1 MKNIIF
7 FLLLLLTMPCI
18 AEEPPESSKSI
29 RCIQRM
35 VDVNNLSESDLLAQI
50 EQSLRLVGL
59 TNEFCPVNFITLQEN
74 ESGAPVVYYSRYS
87 SNTTDASIQQEID
100 QFVKKK
106 NHLYFEKSLK
116 SRQGVLES
124 KDRTKNEPLIHSEFT
139 NIEENIPYYLNISLS
154 RIVREYHPDIKKD
167 NATDC
172 YLSGDYDLFRN
183 APFVGIAQ
191 KKEIPEHFFYEPF
204 FHLDRNGAFLFD
216 SDANTYCY
224 NGEKNLPIMIANN
237 PFLIPKERIPTW
249 TGYSVSKDKYII
261 ILDNRNILGA
271 LDLKTKK
278 YIENVLSL
286 PSKVLLPSASLN
298 SSFFVQ
304 NQTDRSWDEYNFEPQ
319 KELHLLRTGRTIH
332 KDVDYVIYSDKTLI
346 MGVSVK
352 QKKWYLLRTGQKEKW
367 IKMNSNDWIQA
378 LADHPFTH
386 NPRETEYDS
395 LDNKRGC
402 QKVQFLYLAKNRSI
416 YVLSYYRDE
425 GNGTGYY
432 RENSNPVVY
441 KYILDEQDN
450 IKLIESAP
458 FNIGSRTE
466 VTENTQTK

>member
-1 MKNIIF
+1 
-7 FLLLLLTMPCI
+7 MPCI

-29 RCIQRM
+29 RRIQRM

-124 KDRTKNEPLIHSEFT
+124 KDRTKNEPSIHSEFT
-139 NIEENIPYYLNISLS
+139 NIEENIPYYLNISIS

-216 SDANTYCY
+216 SDANTYC
-224 NGEKNLPIMIANN
+224 
-237 PFLIPKERIPTW
+237 
-249 TGYSVSKDKYII
+249 
-261 ILDNRNILGA
+261 
-271 LDLKTKK
+271 
-278 YIENVLSL
+278 
-286 PSKVLLPSASLN
+286 
-298 SSFFVQ
+298 
-304 NQTDRSWDEYNFEPQ
+304 
-319 KELHLLRTGRTIH
+319 
-332 KDVDYVIYSDKTLI
+332 
-346 MGVSVK
+346 
-352 QKKWYLLRTGQKEKW
+352 
-367 IKMNSNDWIQA
+367 
-378 LADHPFTH
+378 
-386 NPRETEYDS
+386 
-395 LDNKRGC
+395 
-402 QKVQFLYLAKNRSI
+402 
-416 YVLSYYRDE
+416 
-425 GNGTGYY
+425 
-432 RENSNPVVY
+432 
-441 KYILDEQDN
+441 
-450 IKLIESAP
+450 
-458 FNIGSRTE
+458 
-466 VTENTQTK
+466 